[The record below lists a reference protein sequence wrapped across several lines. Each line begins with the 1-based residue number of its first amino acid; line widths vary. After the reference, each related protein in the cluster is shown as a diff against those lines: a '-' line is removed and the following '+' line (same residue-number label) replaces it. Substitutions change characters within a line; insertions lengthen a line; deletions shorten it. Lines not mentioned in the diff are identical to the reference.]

1 MHRIHVDTNGGNTWG
16 YQVERVKCADLD
28 SRMSVVLLES
38 LIHDIV
44 HLSLPM
50 ISLVLLTSQPTLS
63 DTSK

>member
-1 MHRIHVDTNGGNTWG
+1 MGLSGRAR
-16 YQVERVKCADLD
+16 ECADLD

-50 ISLVLLTSQPTLS
+50 IPLVLLTSQSTLS
-63 DTSK
+63 GSSK